1 LRRKNRAELAEG
13 MGLSDSMDRLGSYKT
28 LKQRQEE
35 MMRMKDE
42 ELKAQR
48 QAEIEEMLQNKKVFL

>member
-1 LRRKNRAELAEG
+1 
-13 MGLSDSMDRLGSYKT
+13 MDRLGSYKT